1 MTSPVGSLATE
12 AALLLDAVA
21 ARLQTLDMT
30 RAETASPPPGG
41 CPQCGHDPSLTEACT
56 ACPLCRFLAVVRG
69 ERPET
74 TARFVEGAL
83 TVVQALR
90 AMLPAPPDA
99 GPGGSSG
106 TGGSSGPGASR
117 EDRGSREDRESRE
130 DRGSSDDDGG
140 TGGAV
145 RPAPGTPDLDDIAD
159 ADPNAV
165 RPIPRATP
173 DPPSRSAPG
182 ALERIIVR

>member
-30 RAETASPPPGG
+30 RTETASRPPGG
-41 CPQCGHDPSLTEACT
+41 CPQCGHDPSLTETCT

-90 AMLPAPPDA
+90 AMLPAPADVGHSGSS
-99 GPGGSSG
+99 GPGGSSSP
-106 TGGSSGPGASR
+106 GGSS
-117 EDRGSREDRESRE
+117 EDRGSRE

-145 RPAPGTPDLDDIAD
+145 SSAPGTADLDDIAD
-159 ADPNAV
+159 AEPDAV
-165 RPIPRATP
+165 GPIPRATP
-173 DPPSRSAPG
+173 DPPSRPAPG